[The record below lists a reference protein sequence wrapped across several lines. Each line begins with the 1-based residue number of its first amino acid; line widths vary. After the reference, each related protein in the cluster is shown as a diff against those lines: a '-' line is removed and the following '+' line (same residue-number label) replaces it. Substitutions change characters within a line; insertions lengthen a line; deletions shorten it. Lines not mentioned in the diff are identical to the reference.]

1 MIFFILIVIFYI
13 HSFEGYGVKISSYL
27 KTYPIVLTNQIK
39 KRCKKRVLY
48 NDPANV
54 SISDKSSDNYEDGKN
69 DLFEYFAKRTSEEE
83 EKLKEMKKNKKR
95 ISVTYTQKLPKK
107 NILLKRWKYDLFE
120 KIKEKMKKDDEMKRK
135 TKLSKYKYKL
145 PIDFFKLGDSIRGKI
160 VSVKDHLIKLD
171 ISSIHLAHLYI
182 KRYFNDK
189 TQIHKKYKIGE
200 YIDVV
205 ISYIHKKNNIIQVT
219 NDDEEI
225 KTLRTNLKR
234 LKDAG
239 FFEPPKREEK
249 NDSKV
254 ADENDSKV
262 VGENDSKVVGENDS
276 KVVDHNEDSEIGEP
290 KLDDQKIK
298 ETLGVEFQKN
308 DEVNDLMYIKEGS
321 VKKKK
326 KNITEYKIEDIVD
339 GVVKFVN
346 ENGAYIDIG
355 CKTLAFLNLGHYN
368 KDPNLFLSNGDKKK
382 KKIEVDDYF
391 KNLKIR
397 KIDVLNNRIE
407 VTPYNLQEE
416 ACLRIINQQETIK
429 EQNKYIPSLAYMTN
443 SYHIINYLKRY
454 NQMKNEKKKKN
465 NNQKSNEADNIHN
478 LFDKRDQLDKLK
490 QVTSLEKKNISSF
503 ILKYNELSS
512 PNSNYQDILEQNAD
526 NQEFIKEITMGQDQ
540 QNRSENNQVFDLQFF
555 KNQNKKLKNEIE
567 NYRENET
574 QTDASSNYQNDQPP
588 NMLDPMFTKYGITK
602 EISKHGENP
611 TSPNIP
617 NIPNMHNIDDDY
629 DNFNDLF
636 HLKKKNN
643 NNGDYENLEQDGNKP
658 ALLYL
663 KKNIAKIKK
672 SVLEE
677 TNQNHQKID
686 RTSVSSQNEYDD
698 LDPENFDDNEDQ
710 IGSPD
715 FEQPQENADD
725 VEDDESFLRKEN
737 QNNLLENEDDKSENE
752 QDEPFFDVKKN
763 LDYIL
768 SQNINMKINQR
779 DNNEDITNHRLGNY
793 NDKYY
798 DNTEKYIEEA
808 SKLFGDDIKTWDEKM
823 YYYFGSRD
831 NISLDNLNI
840 YDDDEFKNNLLNKK
854 EDQFDKYNEILDSNH
869 WNVSNEKDFISAVYA
884 DTQNQISDSIQTN
897 NDNTDHIDQSDSSLY
912 ESINHSID
920 SNDDDNN
927 YEHLKQM
934 QNDSTSNILKNEQIN
949 QFNNLEEYINTFT
962 NDEQTQE
969 NINTNNSETNSD
981 PLHELSK
988 QEIKNENKNLR
999 SQNMN
1004 PPELKTIHHHS
1015 GKSNHNFDNKKSDDT
1030 EKHHEIN
1037 IDQIVSKALH
1047 IGNLLKKNE
1056 IKKLKKAE
1064 ELKKINE
1071 LKDEEYTAYPTD
1083 DSNDHFQN
1091 PILKINKNFK
1101 HKNIM
1106 EPENEL
1112 LTESP
1117 VQLNINEPD
1126 SKQFKDGYEK
1136 NINKDD
1142 EELKAYKNAS
1152 YEVQGY
1158 YKRKIK
1164 SAMELDDM
1172 DKETD
1177 AEADAEPDTETEPDA
1192 EIDFYDDDIINEPR
1206 EKTNNKESFET
1217 NNHQANINSILNVDS
1232 KKDMLH
1238 LYGEYDPITQGDYL
1252 EKILQT
1258 EKNTNKAASK
1268 DIELIIQS
1276 YRHANECP
1284 DKFIEKMNKEK
1295 EVENDKKHKIKTEHN
1310 YSDEFQIENNSN
1322 ELPTNSYDKPKN
1334 INPIDKIK
1342 NNMQD
1347 EFNFLTDTS
1356 VSLKMLSLKLGL
1368 LKETDLHMSDQELIN
1383 YFINNK
1389 RFRRV
1394 LKFYNVNIKN
1404 VTIPLIY
1411 KITKLLYFER
1421 PFPKKEKNHKLSID

>member
-1 MIFFILIVIFYI
+1 MILFILIVIFYI
-13 HSFEGYGVKISSYL
+13 HSFEGCGVKISSYL
-27 KTYPIVLTNQIK
+27 KTYPITLTNQIK
-39 KRCKKRVLY
+39 RRCKKRLLY
-48 NDPANV
+48 NDTANAN
-54 SISDKSSDNYEDGKN
+54 ISGSGNYEDGRN
-69 DLFEYFAKRTSEEE
+69 DLFEYFAKITSEEE
-83 EKLKEMKKNKKR
+83 EKLKEMKKKKKN

-145 PIDFFKLGDSIRGKI
+145 PIDFFKLGDSVRGKI
-160 VSVKDHLIKLD
+160 VSVQDHLIKLD

-205 ISYIHKKNNIIQVT
+205 ISYIHKKNSIIQVT
-219 NDDEEI
+219 NDEEEI
-225 KTLRTNLKR
+225 KTLRANLKR

-239 FFEPPKREEK
+239 FFEHPEIEEK
-249 NDSKV
+249 KDLKI
-254 ADENDSKV
+254 ADKNK
-262 VGENDSKVVGENDS
+262 
-276 KVVDHNEDSEIGEP
+276 DSEIYETKEET

-298 ETLGVEFQKN
+298 EIFGVERR
-308 DEVNDLMYIKEGS
+308 Y
-321 VKKKK
+321 KKKK

-368 KDPNLFLSNGDKKK
+368 KDPNLFLLNGDNKK

-416 ACLRIINQQETIK
+416 ACLRIINQQETVK

-443 SYHIINYLKRY
+443 SYHTINYLKKY

-465 NNQKSNEADNIHN
+465 INNEKSNQADNIHN
-478 LFDKRDQLDKLK
+478 LFDKRSQLDKLK
-490 QVTSLEKKNISSF
+490 QVTNLEKKDISSF
-503 ILKYNELSS
+503 IFKYNELSS
-512 PNSNYQDILEQNAD
+512 PNDNYQDILEQNAD

-540 QNRSENNQVFDLQFF
+540 QNRSENNQGFDLQFF
-555 KNQNKKLKNEIE
+555 KNQNKKLKKEIE
-567 NYRENET
+567 NYREDET
-574 QTDASSNYQNDQPP
+574 QTDNSSNYQNDQTP
-588 NMLDPMFTKYGITK
+588 NRLEQMFAKYDSQYGITTGRN
-602 EISKHGENP
+602 KHEENV
-611 TSPNIP
+611 TSPNMP
-617 NIPNMHNIDDDY
+617 SIDDEY
-629 DNFNDLF
+629 DNCNDLF
-636 HLKKKNN
+636 HLKKNN
-643 NNGDYENLEQDGNKP
+643 NNNNDDYENLEKDGNKP

-663 KKNIAKIKK
+663 KKNLAKIKK
-672 SVLEE
+672 NILEE
-677 TNQNHQKID
+677 TNQNHKKID
-686 RTSVSSQNEYDD
+686 KTSFPSQNESDD
-698 LDPENFDDNEDQ
+698 LDSENFSDNDDQ
-710 IGSPD
+710 IGSLNFD
-715 FEQPQENADD
+715 QHQEDADE
-725 VEDDESFLRKEN
+725 VEDDESFLRKGN
-737 QNNLLENEDDKSENE
+737 QKNLLEDDESESE
-752 QDEPFFDVKKN
+752 HDEAFFDIKKN

-768 SQNINMKINQR
+768 SQNLNMKITQR
-779 DNNEDITNHRLGNY
+779 DNNEDIENHRFGTY
-793 NDKYY
+793 NNKYY
-798 DNTEKYIEEA
+798 DDTEKDIEEA

-831 NISLDNLNI
+831 NISLDNLSI

-854 EDQFDKYNEILDSNH
+854 EDQFDKYDEILDSNH
-869 WNVSNEKDFISAVYA
+869 WNISNEKDFISAVYA
-884 DTQNQISDSIQTN
+884 DTQNQISDPIQTN
-897 NDNTDHIDQSDSSLY
+897 NDKTDNIEQSDSSLY
-912 ESINHSID
+912 ESTNYSID
-920 SNDDDNN
+920 SNDDNNN

-934 QNDSTSNILKNEQIN
+934 QNDSTSNILKNEQMN

-962 NDEQTQE
+962 NDEPTQPT
-969 NINTNNSETNSD
+969 INTNHFENNSD

-988 QEIKNENKNLR
+988 REINNENKNLR
-999 SQNMN
+999 NQNIFRQDMHT
-1004 PPELKTIHHHS
+1004 PELKGIHNHS
-1015 GKSNHNFDNKKSDDT
+1015 EKLNQNFDNKNVNDT
-1030 EKHHEIN
+1030 ENKIDSEKHDEIN

-1047 IGNLLKKNE
+1047 IGNILKKNE
-1056 IKKLKKAE
+1056 IKKLKKVE
-1064 ELKKINE
+1064 ESKKISE
-1071 LKDEEYTAYPTD
+1071 LKDEDYTAYPTD
-1083 DSNDHFQN
+1083 DNNDNFQN
-1091 PILKINKNFK
+1091 PILKINKSFK

-1117 VQLNINEPD
+1117 VQPNINEPD

-1164 SAMELDDM
+1164 SVMDLDDM
-1172 DKETD
+1172 DNETD
-1177 AEADAEPDTETEPDA
+1177 AETDTDTDA

-1206 EKTNNKESFET
+1206 EKTNNKESSET
-1217 NNHQANINSILNVDS
+1217 NNSQTDINNNFLNVDS

-1295 EVENDKKHKIKTEHN
+1295 EVENDNKQKINKIKTEHN
-1310 YSDEFQIENNSN
+1310 YNDEFQIENNSN
-1322 ELPTNSYDKPKN
+1322 ELPTNSYVKSKN
-1334 INPIDKIK
+1334 MNSINQIK
-1342 NNMQD
+1342 NSMQN

-1368 LKETDLHMSDQELIN
+1368 LKESDLHMSDQELIN

>member
-1 MIFFILIVIFYI
+1 MILFILIVIFYI

-27 KTYPIVLTNQIK
+27 KTYPIILTNQIK
-39 KRCKKRVLY
+39 RRCKKRVLY
-48 NDPANV
+48 NDTANV
-54 SISDKSSDNYEDGKN
+54 NISDSGNYEDGRN
-69 DLFEYFAKRTSEEE
+69 DLFEYFAKLASEEE
-83 EKLKEMKKNKKR
+83 EKLKEMKKKKKN

-145 PIDFFKLGDSIRGKI
+145 PIDFFKLGDSVRGKI
-160 VSVKDHLIKLD
+160 VSVQDHLIKLD

-205 ISYIHKKNNIIQVT
+205 ISYIHKKNSIIQVT
-219 NDDEEI
+219 NDEEEI
-225 KTLRTNLKR
+225 KTLRANLKR

-239 FFEPPKREEK
+239 FFEHPEMEEK
-249 NDSKV
+249 KDLKI
-254 ADENDSKV
+254 ADKNK
-262 VGENDSKVVGENDS
+262 
-276 KVVDHNEDSEIGEP
+276 DSEIDETKEET

-298 ETLGVEFQKN
+298 EILGVEFQKN
-308 DEVNDLMYIKEGS
+308 DEVNDLMYIKEEDI
-321 VKKKK
+321 KKKK

-368 KDPNLFLSNGDKKK
+368 KDPNLFLSNGDNKK

-416 ACLRIINQQETIK
+416 ACLRIINQQETVK

-443 SYHIINYLKRY
+443 SYHTINYLKKY
-454 NQMKNEKKKKN
+454 NQMKNQKKKKN
-465 NNQKSNEADNIHN
+465 INNEKSNQTDNIHN
-478 LFDKRDQLDKLK
+478 LFDKRSQLDKLK
-490 QVTSLEKKNISSF
+490 QVTNLEKKDISSF
-503 ILKYNELSS
+503 IFKYNELSS
-512 PNSNYQDILEQNAD
+512 PNDNYQDILEQNAD

-540 QNRSENNQVFDLQFF
+540 QNQSENNQVFDLQFF
-555 KNQNKKLKNEIE
+555 KKQNKKLKKEIE

-574 QTDASSNYQNDQPP
+574 QTDNSSNYQNDQTP
-588 NMLDPMFTKYGITK
+588 NMLEQMFTKYDSQYETTTGRN
-602 EISKHGENP
+602 KHEENA
-611 TSPNIP
+611 TSPNMPI
-617 NIPNMHNIDDDY
+617 IDDDY
-629 DNFNDLF
+629 DNCNDLF
-636 HLKKKNN
+636 HLKKNNKNKN
-643 NNGDYENLEQDGNKP
+643 DDYENLEKDGNKP

-663 KKNIAKIKK
+663 KKNLAKIKK
-672 SVLEE
+672 NILEE
-677 TNQNHQKID
+677 TNQNHKKID
-686 RTSVSSQNEYDD
+686 KTSCPSQNESDD
-698 LDPENFDDNEDQ
+698 LDSENLSDNDDQ
-710 IGSPD
+710 IGSLNFD
-715 FEQPQENADD
+715 QNQEDADEA
-725 VEDDESFLRKEN
+725 EDDESFLRKGN
-737 QNNLLENEDDKSENE
+737 QKNLLEDDELESEH
-752 QDEPFFDVKKN
+752 DESFFDIKKN
-763 LDYIL
+763 LNYIL
-768 SQNINMKINQR
+768 SQNLNMKITQR
-779 DNNEDITNHRLGNY
+779 DNNEDIANHRFGTY
-793 NDKYY
+793 NNKYY
-798 DNTEKYIEEA
+798 DDTEKDIEEA

-854 EDQFDKYNEILDSNH
+854 EDQFDKYDEILDSNH
-869 WNVSNEKDFISAVYA
+869 WNISNEKDFISAVYA
-884 DTQNQISDSIQTN
+884 DTQNQISDPIQTN
-897 NDNTDHIDQSDSSLY
+897 NDKTDNIEQSDSSLY
-912 ESINHSID
+912 ESTNHSID

-934 QNDSTSNILKNEQIN
+934 QNDSTSNILKNEPIN

-962 NDEQTQE
+962 NDEPTQPTI
-969 NINTNNSETNSD
+969 NINHFENNSD

-988 QEIKNENKNLR
+988 REINNENKNLR
-999 SQNMN
+999 NQNIFRQDMH
-1004 PPELKTIHHHS
+1004 PPELKSIHHHS
-1015 GKSNHNFDNKKSDDT
+1015 EKLNQTFDNKKVNDT
-1030 EKHHEIN
+1030 ENKIDSGKHDEIN

-1047 IGNLLKKNE
+1047 IGNILKKNE
-1056 IKKLKKAE
+1056 IKKLKKVE
-1064 ELKKINE
+1064 ESKKISE
-1071 LKDEEYTAYPTD
+1071 LKDEDYTAYPTD
-1083 DSNDHFQN
+1083 DNDNNFQN
-1091 PILKINKNFK
+1091 PILKINKSFK

-1106 EPENEL
+1106 GPENEL

-1117 VQLNINEPD
+1117 VQPNINEPD
-1126 SKQFKDGYEK
+1126 SKQFKDSYEK

-1164 SAMELDDM
+1164 SVMDLDDM
-1172 DKETD
+1172 DNETD
-1177 AEADAEPDTETEPDA
+1177 AETDADTDA
-1192 EIDFYDDDIINEPR
+1192 EIDFNDDDIINEPR
-1206 EKTNNKESFET
+1206 EKTNNKESSET
-1217 NNHQANINSILNVDS
+1217 NNSQTDINNNFLNVDS

-1276 YRHANECP
+1276 YRHANESP

-1295 EVENDKKHKIKTEHN
+1295 EVENDNKQKINKIKTENN
-1310 YSDEFQIENNSN
+1310 YSDEFQIENSSN
-1322 ELPTNSYDKPKN
+1322 ELPTNSYVKSKN
-1334 INPIDKIK
+1334 IISIDKIK
-1342 NNMQD
+1342 NSMQN

-1356 VSLKMLSLKLGL
+1356 VSLKMLSVKLGL
-1368 LKETDLHMSDQELIN
+1368 LKESDLHMSDQELIN

-1421 PFPKKEKNHKLSID
+1421 PFPKKERNHKLSID